1 MAPAA
6 AVHHEI
12 HAVRGRSRIA
22 LVPFR
27 TCETEQLPL
36 LPGIPQI
43 VLNPYNC
50 QIEYIGFHIS
60 ILIY

>member
-1 MAPAA
+1 MLRCTMKFMPSQ
-6 AVHHEI
+6 V
-12 HAVRGRSRIA
+12 RSRAA
-22 LVPFR
+22 LAPFR
-27 TCETEQLPL
+27 SCEKKQLPL

-60 ILIY
+60 IMIY

>member
-1 MAPAA
+1 MLRCTMKFMPSEEEAA
-6 AVHHEI
+6 L
-12 HAVRGRSRIA
+12 RLLR
-22 LVPFR
+22 FR
-27 TCETEQLPL
+27 NCEMEQLPL

-60 ILIY
+60 IMIY

>member
-1 MAPAA
+1 M
-6 AVHHEI
+6 HHEI
-12 HAVRGRSRIA
+12 HAVRGRSRAA

-27 TCETEQLPL
+27 SCETEQLPL

-60 ILIY
+60 IMIY